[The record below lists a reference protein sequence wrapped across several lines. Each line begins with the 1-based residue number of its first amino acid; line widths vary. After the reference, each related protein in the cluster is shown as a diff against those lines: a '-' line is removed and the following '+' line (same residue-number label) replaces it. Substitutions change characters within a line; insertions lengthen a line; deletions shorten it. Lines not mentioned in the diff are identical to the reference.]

1 MKEKIFLILVGAV
14 FVGLGTYNLVLPVA
28 AISIFEIALVEVSSL
43 NEIRANYGGMHLFL
57 GLLFLYGALA
67 SRFRDAALL
76 VVAVFTGGL
85 VLGRLASLM
94 LDGTPNEAIWAL
106 LILESVGCVV
116 AALLFLRN
124 LASSGD
130 GA

>member
-57 GLLFLYGALA
+57 GLFFLYGALA

-106 LILESVGCVV
+106 LILESVGCVF

>member
-1 MKEKIFLILVGAV
+1 MKERIFLILVGAI

-28 AISIFEIALVEVSSL
+28 GISIFEIALVEVSSL

-57 GLLFLYGALA
+57 GMFFLYGALA
-67 SRFRDAALL
+67 NRFRDAALL

-94 LDGTPNEAIWAL
+94 LDGSPNEAIWAL
-106 LILESVGCVV
+106 LILEPV
-116 AALLFLRN
+116 ACLVAVLLLWRN
-124 LASSGD
+124 LGSSDD